1 MNKSTLYVWRLGIR
15 SLKQSHQQ
23 LYVQSVVAHS
33 QEEAIASIGSG
44 YECFFAGRRPAS
56 EGDIRHV

>member
-1 MNKSTLYVWRLGIR
+1 MKNSTLYVWRFGIR

-33 QEEAIASIGSG
+33 QEEAVASIGSG
-44 YECFFAGRRPAS
+44 YECFFAGRRLAS
-56 EGDIRHV
+56 EGDLHHV